1 MSFFVFANPA
11 VKGNIFARNKR
22 LRRFEA
28 VQSLVQV
35 TDLAFETFCNVVH
48 LFADFGLK
56 FGQ

>member
-1 MSFFVFANPA
+1 MFGNPA

-28 VQSLVQV
+28 VESLVQV